1 MKERL
6 RNSPLTPLDLREHLR
21 KLRLDDLVSR
31 VVGTTVKPEERGLG
45 FFLPALLG
53 EPPGRVGEDEHAAEN
68 GVSRCAPM
76 MPTTCDGS
84 V

>member
-1 MKERL
+1 
-6 RNSPLTPLDLREHLR
+6 
-21 KLRLDDLVSR
+21 
-31 VVGTTVKPEERGLG
+31 VKPEERGLG